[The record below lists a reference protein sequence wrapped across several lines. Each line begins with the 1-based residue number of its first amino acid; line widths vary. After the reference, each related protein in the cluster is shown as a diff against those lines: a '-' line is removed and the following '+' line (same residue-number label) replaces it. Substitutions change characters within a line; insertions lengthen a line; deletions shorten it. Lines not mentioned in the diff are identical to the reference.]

1 MRGDFALETLMTAVE
16 KPSVLNPLT
25 LRNRVGEE
33 LADIFEANG
42 IDNFE
47 ELIGVKNLRSKE
59 KLSVKT
65 IRKAAGILSNPNLPA
80 YLVGFQDDYLAQ
92 KPRYVESYKEARK
105 AFNKLKG
112 MLPLLRGK
120 IKSGYDTL
128 DDILDFFGVDTIEEV
143 LNNPDNAKFLEKLH

>member
-1 MRGDFALETLMTAVE
+1 MAAVK

-33 LADIFEANG
+33 LADIFEAND

-59 KLSVKT
+59 KLSAKT
-65 IRKAAGILSNPNLPA
+65 MRKAAGILSNPNLPA
-80 YLVGFQDDYLAQ
+80 YLVGFQEEYLAQ

-105 AFNKLKG
+105 AYNKLKVVS
-112 MLPLLRGK
+112 PLLRCK
-120 IKSGYDTL
+120 IKNGYDTL
-128 DDILDFFGVDTIEEV
+128 DDILDFFGADTIEEV
-143 LNNPDNAKFLEKLH
+143 LNNPDNAKFLEKSH

>member
-1 MRGDFALETLMTAVE
+1 MTAIE

-25 LRNRVGEE
+25 LRNRVGDE

-59 KLSVKT
+59 KLSTKT
-65 IRKAAGILSNPNLPA
+65 ISKAADILGNPNLSA

-92 KPRYVESYKEARK
+92 KPRYEASYKEARK
-105 AFNKLKG
+105 AYNKLKG
-112 MLPLLRGK
+112 ILPIMRGEFK
-120 IKSGYDTL
+120 RGFDTL
-128 DDILDFFGVDTIEEV
+128 DDILDFFGVDSIEEV
-143 LNNPDNAKFLEKLH
+143 FENPDNAKFLEKPY